1 MRPRASYQRMNVIPI
16 ATALLTTALLPP
28 AGSSRAQQPPAAPA
42 PAPVA
47 TAAPQTAPVSAATL
61 PASTWT
67 PPPLEP
73 FVATYQ
79 AFYRG
84 KEAGDATMQ
93 VSHGEG
99 SQWRIDMSVRGRKG
113 FASILGLN
121 LEQSTVFRV
130 DGDTYVPLS
139 QSTVRKA
146 VFFGKKVTG
155 VYNWQAG
162 TAQWNGDLK
171 EDRQQ
176 PIPLQH
182 GDQSALSL
190 NLSLMRDAQPGRS
203 LSYRYVDVGKV
214 RKYDYR
220 AADATEVVQVGDLS
234 YDALRVYRVNSGDN
248 ETILWIANGV
258 PTPVRILQRDK
269 GEDQIDLRL
278 VEYQGA

>member
-1 MRPRASYQRMNVIPI
+1 MKAIPI
-16 ATALLTTALLPP
+16 AAALLTTALLCQASP
-28 AGSSRAQQPPAAPA
+28 SRAQQAAAPPAATPQAPATPA
-42 PAPVA
+42 PLVAPAA
-47 TAAPQTAPVSAATL
+47 TAAL

-93 VSHGEG
+93 VSHGDG

-146 VFFGKKVTG
+146 MFFGKKVTG

-162 TAQWNGDLK
+162 TAQWDGDLK
-171 EDRQQ
+171 EERQQ

-203 LSYRYVDVGKV
+203 LSYRYVDVGRV

-220 AADATEVVQVGDLS
+220 AADTTEVVQVGDLS

-269 GEDQIDLRL
+269 GEDQVDLRL
-278 VEYQGA
+278 VEYQGV

>member
-1 MRPRASYQRMNVIPI
+1 MKAIPI
-16 ATALLTTALLPP
+16 AAALLTTALLCQ
-28 AGSSRAQQPPAAPA
+28 AGAGRAQQAAAPSAAAAQTPATPVPPVAPAA
-42 PAPVA
+42 
-47 TAAPQTAPVSAATL
+47 AAAL

-79 AFYRG
+79 AFYRS

-146 VFFGKKVTG
+146 MFFGKKVTG

-162 TAQWNGDLK
+162 TAQWDGDLK
-171 EDRQQ
+171 KERQQ

-203 LSYRYVDVGKV
+203 LSYRYVDVGRV

-220 AADATEVVQVGDLS
+220 AADTTEVVQVGDLS

-269 GEDQIDLRL
+269 GEDQVDLRL
-278 VEYQGA
+278 VEYQGV

>member
-1 MRPRASYQRMNVIPI
+1 MRPRASLPRMKVLPF
-16 ATALLTTALLPP
+16 AVALFTTALLCQ
-28 AGSSRAQQPPAAPA
+28 AGIGRAQQAPAAAPVPAQPSA
-42 PAPVA
+42 PA
-47 TAAPQTAPVSAATL
+47 L
-61 PASTWT
+61 PASSWT
-67 PPPLEP
+67 PPALEP

-93 VSHGEG
+93 VSHGDG
-99 SQWRIDMSVRGRKG
+99 SQWRIDMAVRGRKG

-130 DGDTYVPLS
+130 DGDTYVPLT

-146 VFFGKKVTG
+146 MFFGKKVTG

-162 TAQWNGDLK
+162 TAQWDGDLK
-171 EDRQQ
+171 KERQQ
-176 PIPLQH
+176 PIPLQR

-203 LSYRYVDVGKV
+203 LSYRYVDVGRV
-214 RKYDYR
+214 RQYDYR

-269 GEDQIDLRL
+269 GEDQVDLRL